1 MLSYKQYRE
10 DRTQSLCIEVKKE
23 NVNWAIEEILEIVT
37 FLNYSKHQCTY
48 RHQCK
53 FLHCRITTYT
63 LDSKEDISSSP
74 NQSVDFQKSMNP
86 QNNACSNKNSNKQ
99 RTSKVN

>member
-10 DRTQSLCIEVKKE
+10 DRTQLLCIEGKKE
-23 NVNWAIEEILEIVT
+23 NVNWAIEEILEIVA

-53 FLHCRITTYT
+53 FLHYRITTYT
-63 LDSKEDISSSP
+63 LDSQEDISSSP

-86 QNNACSNKNSNKQ
+86 QAPP
-99 RTSKVN
+99 RTSKPLIHYNRSLR